1 MDTMENVPQTA
12 GGINATE
19 NEISKQI
26 DVGELL
32 VYLLNRI
39 WVVVLVAVLCGAGM
53 FFYSKMTT
61 VPMYSS
67 TAKLYIINKSSSD
80 SASTS
85 AVSIATKTVSDCM
98 RLIAEDTIV
107 DKTIENLGLS
117 LTTGQVQ
124 SMISTSSPDPESSL
138 IIEVKV
144 INEDPQL
151 ACDIA
156 NELCRVSTTEVRDIM
171 GFDQVN
177 IFSDAKPASRPYN
190 LSFVSKAVKAAAV
203 GAVVACL
210 VLFIIFYFDDKIKTA
225 DDIEKYIGLTVLG
238 VIPNIGKE

>member
-1 MDTMENVPQTA
+1 MDRMENVPQTA
-12 GGINATE
+12 GGISAAE
-19 NEISKQI
+19 NETSKQI
-26 DVGELL
+26 DIGELL

-39 WVVVLVAVLCGAGM
+39 WVMVLVAALCGAGM
-53 FFYSKMTT
+53 YFYSKMTT

-80 SASTS
+80 APSTS

-107 DKTIENLGLS
+107 DKTIDNLGLG
-117 LTTGQVQ
+117 LTTGQVK
-124 SMISTSSPDPESSL
+124 SMISTSSPDPENSL
-138 IIEVKV
+138 IIEVNV
-144 INEDPQL
+144 VNGDPQL

-171 GFDQVN
+171 GYDQVN

-190 LSFVSKAVKAAAV
+190 LSFASKAVKAAAI

-210 VLFIIFYFDDKIKTA
+210 ILFIIFYFDDKIKTA
-225 DDIEKYIGLTVLG
+225 DDIEKYIGLTELG
-238 VIPNIGKE
+238 VIPTTSKD